1 MTVCSWGKYP
11 KVEAAAVKHL
21 SWRHEKI
28 DFDPAT
34 SFLAHGM
41 GRSYGDSCLNE
52 GGTLLM
58 TRGLDRFVSFDPETG
73 DLRVEA
79 GVTLEEILRF
89 ALPRGYFLPA
99 SPGTCHVTV
108 GGAIANDVHGK
119 NHHVA
124 GTFGCVTDEFTLLR
138 SSGEILRCSRTENAG
153 LFRATIGGLGLTGLI
168 LDAKIRLRKVRGPF
182 LDVKTIQFGSLRE
195 FLQLSKELGPK
206 YEYSV
211 SWVDGTAHGA
221 QLGRGLFMAG
231 NHSDLTVEEKKEPF
245 VPKLVFPCEAPEW
258 LLNRATIR
266 AFNELYW
273 RKTVGRAVEGVQH
286 YVPFFYPLDAIENWN
301 RMYGKRGF
309 FQYQCVLPFGDG
321 EEACAELLRR
331 ISAYGKGTFLS
342 VLKTFGDVESP
353 GMLSFPRK
361 GITLALDFA
370 NEGKETLDFLSMLDG
385 VVAEA
390 GGALYP
396 AKDARMDEAMFA
408 RSCPRLEEFAKFKD
422 PLFSSSLW
430 RRLGEPNFGKGA

>member
-11 KVEAAAVKHL
+11 KVEAAAVQHL
-21 SWRHEKI
+21 AWRHEKI

-138 SSGEILRCSRTENAG
+138 SSG
-153 LFRATIGGLGLTGLI
+153 
-168 LDAKIRLRKVRGPF
+168 
-182 LDVKTIQFGSLRE
+182 
-195 FLQLSKELGPK
+195 
-206 YEYSV
+206 
-211 SWVDGTAHGA
+211 
-221 QLGRGLFMAG
+221 
-231 NHSDLTVEEKKEPF
+231 
-245 VPKLVFPCEAPEW
+245 
-258 LLNRATIR
+258 
-266 AFNELYW
+266 
-273 RKTVGRAVEGVQH
+273 
-286 YVPFFYPLDAIENWN
+286 
-301 RMYGKRGF
+301 
-309 FQYQCVLPFGDG
+309 
-321 EEACAELLRR
+321 
-331 ISAYGKGTFLS
+331 
-342 VLKTFGDVESP
+342 
-353 GMLSFPRK
+353 
-361 GITLALDFA
+361 
-370 NEGKETLDFLSMLDG
+370 
-385 VVAEA
+385 
-390 GGALYP
+390 
-396 AKDARMDEAMFA
+396 
-408 RSCPRLEEFAKFKD
+408 
-422 PLFSSSLW
+422 
-430 RRLGEPNFGKGA
+430 